1 MTYLRIRIDIK
12 AKDYENI
19 NEQLTFLVPTG
30 EQSEWIFERIEQ
42 CRDQVLLEGDWRR
55 LNMNVRLQ
63 CRLMTEEELQVDRI
77 NRRFGAKIF
86 IPNIVD
92 VSVQDDLYK
101 KVIYPLNRLADAV
114 EHNINEARLED
125 RL

>member
-55 LNMNVRLQ
+55 LNMDVRLQ